1 MGVGMPTEI
10 KMRFSSRYLVA
21 VTLVATVPLSGCVAL
36 LGAGAGAGAV
46 TYVENGGVANY
57 YAYYPVTV
65 AQAAQATQSAFGQ
78 VGIRYE
84 GMIQKSPNEVLIEGS
99 DQQAQRVKVTI
110 TSMATQVSKVNIR
123 VGTFGDKRVSLA
135 FQQALANQLGLQPL
149 AASSVASQ
157 APAAPA
163 PAPAPQE
170 PEQQTIPLQ
179 Q

>member
-1 MGVGMPTEI
+1 
-10 KMRFSSRYLVA
+10 MRFSSRYLLA
-21 VTLVATVPLSGCVAL
+21 AALLATVPLSGCVAL

-46 TYVENGGVANY
+46 AYVQNGGVANY

-65 AQAAQATQSAFGQ
+65 AQAARATQVAFGQ
-78 VGIRYE
+78 VGIRYQ
-84 GMIQKSPNEVLIEGS
+84 GMIQKSSNEVLIEGS
-99 DQQAQRVKVTI
+99 DQQAKRVKVTI

-123 VGTFGDKRVSLA
+123 IGTFGDKRVSLG
-135 FQQALANQLGLQPL
+135 FQQALANQLGLQPM
-149 AASSVASQ
+149 AASSVESQ
-157 APAAPA
+157 APAPAAAA